1 MIIGIILKD
10 IERLNYK
17 TQKLF
22 VMKKILLIASAAAIV
37 LTACNTEKKDSL
49 NTDKQV
55 VFTDTSSLK
64 QGNASTDIPTQGVNT
79 PANVPQTTPPPPQV
93 RTVTKVVK
101 VYQKQ
106 AAPVATNTTTPP
118 ASVPVPSTTTTTSNP
133 VPSGTGTT
141 PSTGTGTGTTPSSTT
156 TTTTTPAK
164 NGGWSNAAKD
174 ATIGGVGGAVV
185 GAVIGKGAKG
195 AIIGGV
201 LGAAGGYIL
210 GKKKDNNNKQTTTTT
225 TTTNP

>member
-1 MIIGIILKD
+1 MLGIILKD
-10 IERLNYK
+10 MVCLNYK

-22 VMKKILLIASAAAIV
+22 VMKKILLIASAATIV
-37 LTACNTEKKDSL
+37 LSACNSEKKDSL

-79 PANVPQTTPPPPQV
+79 PANVQQTTPPPPQV
-93 RTVTKVVK
+93 KTITKVVK

-106 AAPVATNTTTPP
+106 PAPVVTNSTTPP
-118 ASVPVPSTTTTTSNP
+118 VVTAPVPTTTTSNP
-133 VPSGTGTT
+133 VPTGTGTT